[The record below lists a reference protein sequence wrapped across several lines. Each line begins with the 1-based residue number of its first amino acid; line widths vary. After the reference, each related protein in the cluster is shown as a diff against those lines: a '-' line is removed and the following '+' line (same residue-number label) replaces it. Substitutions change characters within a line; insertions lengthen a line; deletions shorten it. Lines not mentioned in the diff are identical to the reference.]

1 MDRRENLK
9 LIMAGTLASSLVWTG
24 CSTETKVVQAPVK
37 TYIPPYARTDEEL
50 KILREIDE
58 FTFFNEFEIAKLN
71 VLVDIIIPSDET
83 SPGAKEAGVVDFLE
97 FIMKDQPDNQTLMRG
112 GLMWLDFTADEAYGK
127 SFLEITPG
135 NQTQILDMIAYP
147 DTAQPQFQ
155 NAVLFFNLLRNL
167 TATGYFT
174 SQAGIKYMGYQGN
187 TPNIWN
193 GVPEEVMNKHRLS
206 LDSKYFD
213 VYLKPEERDIV
224 AQWDDNGNL
233 TT

>member
-24 CSTETKVVQAPVK
+24 CSTETKIVQTPVK
-37 TYIPPYARTDEEL
+37 TYIPPYARTEEEL

-58 FTFFNEFEIAKLN
+58 FTFFNEFEIAKLD
-71 VLVDIIIPSDET
+71 VLMDIIIPSDEN
-83 SPGAKEAGVVDFLE
+83 SIGAKDARVVDFLE

-112 GLMWLDFTADEAYGK
+112 GLMWIDFTADEAYGK
-127 SFLEITPG
+127 SFLEITSE
-135 NQTQILDMIAYP
+135 NQKQILDLIAYP
-147 DTAQPQFQ
+147 DTAEPQFQ

-174 SQAGIKYMGYQGN
+174 SQSGIKYMGYQGN

-193 GVPEEVMNKHRLS
+193 GVPEEVLNKHQLT
-206 LDSKYFD
+206 LDSKYLD
-213 VYLKPEERDIV
+213 VYLKPEERDTV
-224 AQWDDNGNL
+224 AQWDDNDNL
-233 TT
+233 IA

>member
-9 LIMAGTLASSLVWTG
+9 LIMAGTLASRLVWTG

-37 TYIPPYARTDEEL
+37 AYIPPYARTDEEL

-58 FTFFNEFEIAKLN
+58 FTFFNEFELAKLN
-71 VLVDIIIPSDET
+71 VLIDIIIPSDEN
-83 SPGAKEAGVVDFLE
+83 SVGAKEAGVIDFLE

-112 GLMWLDFTADEAYGK
+112 GLIWLDFTADEAFGK
-127 SFLEITPG
+127 YFLEITSE
-135 NQTQILDMIAYP
+135 NQKQILDLIAYP
-147 DTAQPQFQ
+147 DTAEPRFQ

-174 SQAGIKYMGYQGN
+174 SQAGLTYLGYRGN
-187 TPNIWN
+187 TPNVWN
-193 GVPEEVMNKHRLS
+193 GVPQEVMEKHGVS
-206 LDSKYFD
+206 LDSKYLE
-213 VYLKPEERDIV
+213 VYLKPEERDIT

-233 TT
+233 IT